1 MSGSCKTITRINQ
14 VLSWD
19 KLSIH
24 HKFDWDTITRAVY
37 GEKRNVAAI
46 FSQLLQ
52 QMLRATFRET
62 PAFGGVLSKFKSP
75 GLFSKTCH
83 ENHQTWLFY
92 AIVQLCKEAKFHVQA
107 PRKLSCKE
115 SDRYPGI
122 SIMTTL
128 KYHCF
133 PQNMDHLLGI
143 LGHLNLRHIPNHP
156 TAPSKPLHVPKRKKN
171 TITCYICLQMT
182 VQLWVNGGTFS

>member
-1 MSGSCKTITRINQ
+1 
-14 VLSWD
+14 
-19 KLSIH
+19 
-24 HKFDWDTITRAVY
+24 
-37 GEKRNVAAI
+37 
-46 FSQLLQ
+46 
-52 QMLRATFRET
+52 MLRATFRET

-156 TAPSKPLHVPKRKKN
+156 TAPSKPLHVPKRKKTQLRATFAYKWLCSCGLMEAHFHN
-171 TITCYICLQMT
+171 SYIYIGFNM
-182 VQLWVNGGTFS
+182 F